1 MLGVALRIYGPFAPS
16 PPYYLLRQ
24 LQLHKQLHTMDEA
37 KNFELAMEVV
47 EKSVLFS
54 GQLYEFVANVSNRLS
69 ERLDMVQAQ

>member
-1 MLGVALRIYGPFAPS
+1 
-16 PPYYLLRQ
+16 
-24 LQLHKQLHTMDEA
+24 MDEA

-47 EKSVLFS
+47 EKSVLFP